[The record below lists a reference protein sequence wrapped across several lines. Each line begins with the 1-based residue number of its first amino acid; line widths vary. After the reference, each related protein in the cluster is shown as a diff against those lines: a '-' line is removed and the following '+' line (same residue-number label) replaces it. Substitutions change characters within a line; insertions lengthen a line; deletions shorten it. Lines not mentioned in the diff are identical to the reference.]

1 VTAPSH
7 GNVFVNCPFD
17 AEFRPIFLAIVFA
30 ILRCGFRPRC
40 ALEADDSA
48 TNRLHKIM
56 AIIGECRFGIHDL
69 SRTEVDG
76 DPPLPRFNMP
86 LELGIFLGARHYGG
100 RQHKSKQALILDCS
114 PYRYQKFMSDIAG
127 QDIHCHRGEPSP
139 AVTEVVNWLRGYSSL
154 ANVPGGARAAV
165 EFDRLTDELPSILW
179 SQELLPEEMTLSD
192 YSAIVLIYLDWAGS
206 STSSNR

>member
-7 GNVFVNCPFD
+7 RNVFVNCPFD

-40 ALEADDSA
+40 ALETDDAA

-69 SRTEVDG
+69 SRTEIDG

-86 LELGIFLGARHYGG
+86 LELGIFLGAKRFGKG
-100 RQHKSKQALILDCS
+100 EQKSKQALVLDCS

-127 QDIHCHRGEPSP
+127 QDIHCHRGDPGH
-139 AVTEVVNWLRGYSSL
+139 AVSEVVNWLRLYSSV

-165 EFDRLTDELPSILW
+165 EFDRLTDELPSILRG
-179 SQELLPEEMTLSD
+179 QELLAEEMTLSD
-192 YSAIVLIYLDWAGS
+192 YSAIVLTYLDWAGS
-206 STSSNR
+206 STSSHR